1 MVWINEGKSVMR
13 YFSHFINGEIVQP
26 QNNDWIDSINPTTG
40 QIWARFARGNVADVE
55 QAVNAAHN
63 AFKKPEWSAAPET
76 RCEVLHAIADQID
89 QNFEQLVE
97 VEVNDNGKRIREVNA
112 QMSTLGGWYRQFANE
127 LEKLEADNLS
137 LNMKGI
143 TARLDLIPFGVV
155 AAITAWNSPLMIAA
169 WKVAPALAAGNAV
182 IIKPSELAS
191 ASTVVFAELIA
202 PVTPPGLVNVV
213 TGLGNEA
220 GSALVAADK
229 VRKVTFTGS
238 EIGGAKVAGVAAKHV
253 KPTTLELG
261 GKSPQ
266 LVFADA
272 DLESAV
278 NGVMSG
284 IFLSNGQTC
293 VAGSRLI
300 IHKSIRIEF
309 MARLLKQ
316 VAKLK
321 FGDPMDYHTDIGPI
335 ANKPQFEKVLTMISD
350 ALEEGATVVTGGHP
364 QSVEGSSN
372 GYFVAPT
379 ILENV
384 KVTDR
389 IWQEE
394 VFGPVLCVNSF
405 DTTDEA
411 VSLANDSDYGLAAG
425 VWSSDISFANKIA
438 GQIDAGT
445 VYINHYRSVSA
456 SVPIGGVKKSGYG
469 RELGSNAI
477 KDFMQE
483 KAVWIGTET
492 TPDPFEPIS

>member
-1 MVWINEGKSVMR
+1 MR
-13 YFSHFINGEIVQP
+13 YFSHFINGKTVEP

-40 QIWARFARGNVADVE
+40 EIWARFARGNEADVDR
-55 QAVNAAHN
+55 AVNAAHE
-63 AFKKPEWSAAPET
+63 AYKKPEWNAASET
-76 RCEVLHAIADQID
+76 RCKVLHAIADRID
-89 QNFEQLVE
+89 QNYEQLVE
-97 VEVNDNGKRIREVNA
+97 VEVNDNGKRIREVNG
-112 QMSTLGGWYRQFANE
+112 QMSTLGGWYRHFAIE
-127 LEKLEADNLS
+127 LEKLEADRLS
-137 LNMKGI
+137 LDMKDI
-143 TARLDLIPFGVV
+143 SARLELMPYGVV

-182 IIKPSELAS
+182 IIKPSEMAS

-202 PVTPPGLVNVV
+202 SVLPAGLVNVI

-220 GSALVAADK
+220 GAALVAAEK

-238 EIGGAKVAGVAAKHV
+238 EIGGAKVAGVAAEHV
-253 KPTTLELG
+253 KSTTLELG

-300 IHKSIRIEF
+300 IHQSIKNEF
-309 MARLLKQ
+309 MDKLLKQ

-335 ANKPQFEKVLTMISD
+335 ANKPQFEKVLKMISD
-350 ALEEGATVVTGGHP
+350 ALDAGATAVTGGHV
-364 QSVEGSSN
+364 QSVDGFDN
-372 GYFVAPT
+372 GYFIAPT

-384 KVTDR
+384 HVTDK

-394 VFGPVLCVNSF
+394 VFGPVLCVTSF
-405 DTTDEA
+405 DTAEEA
-411 VSLANDSDYGLAAG
+411 VSLANDNAYGLAAG
-425 VWSSDISFANKIA
+425 VWTSDIAFANYIA
-438 GQIDAGT
+438 SQIDAGT

-456 SVPIGGVKKSGYG
+456 GAPIGGVKKSGYG
-469 RELGSNAI
+469 RELGPNAI

-483 KAVWIGTET
+483 KAVWIGEKS
-492 TPDPFEPIS
+492 TPDPFEPIT

>member
-1 MVWINEGKSVMR
+1 MR
-13 YFSHFINGEIVQP
+13 YFSHFINGEIIQP
-26 QNNDWIDSINPTTG
+26 QNNDWIDSLNPTTG
-40 QIWARFARGNVADVE
+40 QIWARFARGNIADVE

-63 AFKKPEWSAAPET
+63 AFKKPEWSSAPQT
-76 RCEVLHAIADQID
+76 RCKVLHAIADQID
-89 QNFEQLVE
+89 QNYEQLVE

-202 PVTPPGLVNVV
+202 PVIPPGLVNVV

-238 EIGGAKVAGVAAKHV
+238 EIGGAKVAGVAANHV

-300 IHKSIRIEF
+300 IHTSIRDEF
-309 MARLLKQ
+309 VARLLKQ

-335 ANKPQFEKVLTMISD
+335 ANKPQFEKVLTMISE
-350 ALEEGATVVTGGHP
+350 ALEEGATVVTGGHA
-364 QSVEGSSN
+364 QSVEGLSN

-425 VWSSDISFANKIA
+425 VWSSDITFANNIA
-438 GQIDAGT
+438 SQIDAGT
-445 VYINHYRSVSA
+445 VYINHYRAVSA
-456 SVPIGGVKKSGYG
+456 GAPIGGVKKSGYG
-469 RELGSNAI
+469 RELGPNAI

-483 KAVWIGTET
+483 KAVWIGAET

>member
-1 MVWINEGKSVMR
+1 MR
-13 YFSHFINGEIVQP
+13 YFSHFINGKIVEP
-26 QNNDWIDSINPTTG
+26 QNNDWIDSVNPATG
-40 QIWARFARGNVADVE
+40 QIWARFARGNMADVE
-55 QAVNAAHN
+55 QAVNAAHI
-63 AFKKPEWSAAPET
+63 AHSKPEWCAASDT
-76 RCEVLHAIADQID
+76 RCKVLHAIADQID
-89 QNFEQLVE
+89 QNYEQLVE
-97 VEVNDNGKRIREVNA
+97 VEVNDNGKRIREVNG
-112 QMSTLGGWYRQFANE
+112 QMSTLGSWYRHFANE
-127 LEKLEADNLS
+127 LEKLEADKLT
-137 LNMKGI
+137 LDMKGI
-143 TARLDLIPFGVV
+143 TARLELMPYGVV

-202 PVTPPGLVNVV
+202 PIVPPGLVNVV

-220 GSALVAADK
+220 GAALVAADK

-238 EIGGAKVAGVAAKHV
+238 EIGGSKVAGVAAEHV

-300 IHKSIRIEF
+300 IHKSIRDEF
-309 MARLLKQ
+309 MSGLLKKI
-316 VAKLK
+316 AKLK

-335 ANKPQFEKVLTMISD
+335 ANKPQFEKVLTMISEARD
-350 ALEEGATVVTGGHP
+350 AGATVLTGGHA
-364 QSVEGSSN
+364 QSVDGFGN
-372 GYFVAPT
+372 GYYVAPT

-384 KVTDR
+384 NATAK

-394 VFGPVLCVNSF
+394 IFGPVLCVKSF
-405 DTTDEA
+405 ENTEEA
-411 VSLANDSDYGLAAG
+411 VSLANDISYGLAAG
-425 VWSSDISFANKIA
+425 VWSSDIAFANNIA
-438 GQIDAGT
+438 SQIDAGT

-456 SVPIGGVKKSGYG
+456 CAPIGGVKKSGYG
-469 RELGSNAI
+469 RELGPNAI

-483 KAVWIGTET
+483 KAVWIGSVS
-492 TPDPFEPIS
+492 TPDPFEPIT